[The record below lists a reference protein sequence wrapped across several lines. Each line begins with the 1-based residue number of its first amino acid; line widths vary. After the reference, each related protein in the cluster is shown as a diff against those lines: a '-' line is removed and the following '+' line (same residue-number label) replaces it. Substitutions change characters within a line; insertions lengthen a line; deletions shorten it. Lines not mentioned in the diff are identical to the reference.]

1 MWIPFK
7 DKAMNQQAMDK
18 YRSLHGLPGL
28 AGLAGFADAAGP
40 GIGVQECVDRLKCF
54 HYVLQ
59 RTWQV
64 LLTRIACE
72 PIYELKMGYSYHAH
86 LVAEHITLL
95 RDRVAELRHPP
106 LRLHR
111 VPDQNLQV
119 LFDEIRNAPDRDM
132 LMEGLYRVALP
143 ALRESIN
150 EYREDTNP
158 LTDAPSLR
166 LLRVILPELEEM
178 IAWGESSCVALE
190 GVAPDSHEDLPKW
203 RQELKGWLAAAGGL
217 AGTRDP
223 VAPPDP
229 RYSSRDFSYDGT
241 PRRDERFPD
250 PYNMGVHAEEFLHD
264 SSFES
269 RDKIFMMFFKRLR
282 EIDVPEMM
290 ASILYETFTGKGEEQ
305 GSKRP
310 WGFYRD
316 MTRQLWDEARHAMMG
331 EVGFARSGINWPA
344 AVRINYTWSKG
355 LNQQLTPRERHAVL
369 WFIEQGLMSK
379 TGKRFEWELGTESGD
394 AFSELIQ
401 DFDWADEL
409 LHARIGREWYV
420 KDFETT
426 EDAAAYGNACWD
438 KVVSDWEQ
446 WKEDGLTEHHN
457 WWPDLYMEVCRNRGE
472 EPDPRVLAYDC
483 SYAETRA
490 DLQKIDSE

>member
-143 ALRESIN
+143 ALRESI
-150 EYREDTNP
+150 
-158 LTDAPSLR
+158 
-166 LLRVILPELEEM
+166 
-178 IAWGESSCVALE
+178 
-190 GVAPDSHEDLPKW
+190 
-203 RQELKGWLAAAGGL
+203 
-217 AGTRDP
+217 
-223 VAPPDP
+223 
-229 RYSSRDFSYDGT
+229 
-241 PRRDERFPD
+241 
-250 PYNMGVHAEEFLHD
+250 
-264 SSFES
+264 
-269 RDKIFMMFFKRLR
+269 
-282 EIDVPEMM
+282 
-290 ASILYETFTGKGEEQ
+290 
-305 GSKRP
+305 
-310 WGFYRD
+310 
-316 MTRQLWDEARHAMMG
+316 
-331 EVGFARSGINWPA
+331 
-344 AVRINYTWSKG
+344 
-355 LNQQLTPRERHAVL
+355 
-369 WFIEQGLMSK
+369 
-379 TGKRFEWELGTESGD
+379 
-394 AFSELIQ
+394 
-401 DFDWADEL
+401 
-409 LHARIGREWYV
+409 
-420 KDFETT
+420 
-426 EDAAAYGNACWD
+426 
-438 KVVSDWEQ
+438 
-446 WKEDGLTEHHN
+446 
-457 WWPDLYMEVCRNRGE
+457 
-472 EPDPRVLAYDC
+472 
-483 SYAETRA
+483 
-490 DLQKIDSE
+490 

>member
-1 MWIPFK
+1 
-7 DKAMNQQAMDK
+7 MDK
-18 YRSLHGLPGL
+18 YRSLHGLPEL
-28 AGLAGFADAAGP
+28 AGVATFAGAAGP

-54 HYVLQ
+54 HYALQ

-86 LVAEHITLL
+86 LIAEHITLL

-119 LFDEIRNAPDRDM
+119 LFDEIRNAPDCGM
-132 LMEGLYRVALP
+132 VMEGLYRVALP
-143 ALRESIN
+143 ALRESMK
-150 EYREDTNP
+150 EYSEDTNP

-166 LLRVILPELEEM
+166 LLRVILQELEEM
-178 IAWGESSCVALE
+178 IGWGEASCKALE
-190 GVAPDSHEDLPKW
+190 EAVSGPHEDLQEW
-203 RQELKGWLAAAGGL
+203 REELKGWLAAAGGL
-217 AGTRDP
+217 AATREP
-223 VAPPDP
+223 VAAPNP
-229 RYSSRDFSYDGT
+229 RYSSEEFVYDST
-241 PRRDERFPD
+241 PKRDERFPD

-290 ASILYETFTGKGEEQ
+290 ASILYETVTGKGEEE
-305 GSKRP
+305 GSKKP

-331 EVGFARSGINWPA
+331 EVGFARSGVNWPA
-344 AVRINYTWSKG
+344 TVRVNSTWSKG

-379 TGKRFEWELGTESGD
+379 TGKRFEWELGTDSGD

-401 DFDWADEL
+401 DFDWADEV

-426 EDAAAYGNACWD
+426 EAAAEYGNACWN
-438 KVVSDWEQ
+438 KVVSEWEK
-446 WKEDGLTEHHN
+446 WKEEGLTEHHN
-457 WWPDLYMEVCRNRGE
+457 WWPDLYREVCKNRGE
-472 EPDPRVLAYDC
+472 EPDPRVVAYDR

-490 DLQKIDSE
+490 DLQKIDSDS